1 MMIYIKR
8 LNRFTKRALIVFLL
22 MPFLYSCMS
31 YNKLMGDYYQN
42 VTSHKY
48 EKAINIISKSK
59 LIRKKRNKLLSNF
72 ENGRLYFLTND
83 YQKSNDYLNAAD
95 DILESNFKTGK
106 DLALSNLINPMMET
120 YRGEDFEKFL
130 IYFYKALNYSELG
143 KPEDALVE
151 ARRITLA
158 SDRLDQVVK
167 NTKKYNI
174 DAFSLNLQGMLYEM
188 GGDINNAFISYRNSV
203 NVYLEKNNSFYGVPI
218 PEQLKADLLRTAS
231 QLGFI
236 EEKNRYETIF
246 NKKFNTES
254 QGSELILFLEEGGG
268 PVKEETS
275 FTIVYSN
282 GKSFY
287 NFVDQYGVYHSFPF
301 DYIGNGINTTK
312 LSNIGTFR
320 IALPTYRINYPNA
333 APLSISLNDSSYHA
347 EIAQNINQLSLA
359 MLQERFLSDLTK
371 AIIRYLVK
379 HSTEKGAA
387 KIATNIAEKK
397 GENSNSTETEK
408 KKNAENAK
416 KIGDAVGF
424 MMDITNSITEKADT
438 RCWLSL
444 PAYISYVRIPLKE
457 GENSISIDYKGQT
470 KIINISEKKGI
481 QIKSIQL

>member
-1 MMIYIKR
+1 
-8 LNRFTKRALIVFLL
+8 
-22 MPFLYSCMS
+22 
-31 YNKLMGDYYQN
+31 MGDYYQN
-42 VTSHKY
+42 VTSHNY

-72 ENGRLYFLTND
+72 ENGRLLFLTNN
-83 YQKSNDYLNAAD
+83 YEKSNDYLNTAD

-120 YRGEDFEKFL
+120 YRGEEFEKFL
-130 IYFYKALNYSELG
+130 IHFYKALNYSELG
-143 KPEDALVE
+143 KTEDALVE

-203 NVYLEKNNSFYGVPI
+203 NVYLEKNNSFYGVQF

-231 QLGFI
+231 ELGFV
-236 EEKNRYETIF
+236 EEKDRYETIF
-246 NKKFNTES
+246 NKTYNTDS
-254 QGSELILFLEEGGG
+254 HVNDLILFLEEGGG
-268 PVKEETS
+268 PIKEETS
-275 FTIVYSN
+275 FTIVYTN

-287 NFVDQYGVYHSFPF
+287 SFVDQFGVYHSFPF
-301 DYIGNGINTTK
+301 DCIGNGINATK
-312 LSNIGTFR
+312 LSDIGTFR
-320 IALPTYRINYPNA
+320 IALPTYKINYPNT

-347 EIAQNINQLSLA
+347 EMAQNINQLSLA

-379 HSTEKGAA
+379 HSTEKGSA
-387 KIATNIAEKK
+387 KIATKIAEKK
-397 GENSNSTETEK
+397 GGNQNSTETEK
-408 KKNAENAK
+408 NKNTENAK

-424 MMDITNSITEKADT
+424 ITNISNAITEKADT

-444 PAYISYVRIPLKE
+444 PAYISYVRIPLKD

-470 KIINISEKKGI
+470 KIIKVSGKTGI
-481 QIKSIQL
+481 QMKSIQL